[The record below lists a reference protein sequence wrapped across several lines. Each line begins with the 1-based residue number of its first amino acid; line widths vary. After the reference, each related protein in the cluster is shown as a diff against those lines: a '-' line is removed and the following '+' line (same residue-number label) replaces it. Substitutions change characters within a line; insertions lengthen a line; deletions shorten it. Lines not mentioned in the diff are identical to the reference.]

1 MKEKDTL
8 WPMVGIFVRGAFVI
22 LGLMFA
28 LSALVMIF
36 HGNVFSWD
44 LIRKDFKMIF
54 YISLVILLLLFL
66 AIMVMAVFRVQTT
79 PSNGQSMLIK
89 DNTLRYE
96 TRDQKGRKKKVTF
109 SIRNIDAY
117 LDRYGKM
124 RIIDGMELEKKN
136 SGERSSLNNLTVPRK
151 GKKITLNELNQ
162 SEPEEYVRICRFLES
177 LSSYDTDKLYWH
189 MNTYIAKEELI
200 LNADKV
206 SEEIKTATYLIKD
219 DQILDETLAVR
230 EGIEKIKERI
240 EADGSSDKLRK
251 LFDHY
256 LPMLKSILEEY
267 GRLESRDEDRREL
280 IESKNKLM
288 LTFGHVRQ
296 AIDSLSETDSKEDF
310 EKLEA
315 AVNDVA
321 YLLKAQTAEKAD
333 KQGLK

>member
-22 LGLMFA
+22 LGLMFV

-36 HGNVFSWD
+36 NGGAFSWD
-44 LIRKDFKMIF
+44 LIRKDFKMVF

-79 PSNGQSMLIK
+79 PSSGQSMLLK

-96 TRDQKGRKKKVTF
+96 TRDEKGRKKRVTF
-109 SIRNIDAY
+109 SIKNIDAY

-124 RIIDGMELEKKN
+124 RIIDGMELAKKDSAN
-136 SGERSSLNNLTVPRK
+136 RSNLNNLCVLRN

-162 SEPEEYVRICRFLES
+162 DRPEEYVRVCRFLES
-177 LSSYDTDKLYWH
+177 LSSYDTEKLYWH

-200 LNADKV
+200 LNADGISQELKILERSV
-206 SEEIKTATYLIKD
+206 KD
-219 DQILDETLAVR
+219 EQILEQIDLVR
-230 EGIEKIKERI
+230 EGLEGIKKRI

-267 GRLESRDEDRREL
+267 SRLESKDEERKEL
-280 IESKNKLM
+280 NESKNKLM
-288 LTFGHVRQ
+288 LTFEYVRQ
-296 AIDSLSETDSKEDF
+296 AIDSLSKTDSKEDF

-321 YLLKAQTAEKAD
+321 YLLKTQNAEKAD
-333 KQGLK
+333 KQA

>member
-1 MKEKDTL
+1 
-8 WPMVGIFVRGAFVI
+8 MVGIFVRGAFVI

-36 HGNVFSWD
+36 NEGAFSWD
-44 LIRKDFKMIF
+44 LIRKDFKMVF

-79 PSNGQSMLIK
+79 PSSGQSMLLK

-96 TRDQKGRKKKVTF
+96 TRDEKGRKKRVTF

-124 RIIDGMELEKKN
+124 RIIDGMELVKKDSAN
-136 SGERSSLNNLTVPRK
+136 RSNLNNLCVLRN

-162 SEPEEYVRICRFLES
+162 TEPEEYLRVCRFLES

-200 LNADKV
+200 LNADGISQELKILERSV
-206 SEEIKTATYLIKD
+206 KD
-219 DQILDETLAVR
+219 EQILEQIDLVR
-230 EGIEKIKERI
+230 EGLEGIKKRI
-240 EADGSSDKLRK
+240 EVDGSSDKMRK

-267 GRLESRDEDRREL
+267 SRLESKDEERKEL
-280 IESKNKLM
+280 NESKNKLM
-288 LTFGHVRQ
+288 LTFEYVRQ
-296 AIDSLSETDSKEDF
+296 AIDSLSKTDSKEDF

-321 YLLKAQTAEKAD
+321 YLLKTQNAEKAD
-333 KQGLK
+333 KQA

>member
-36 HGNVFSWD
+36 NGGAFSWD
-44 LIRKDFKMIF
+44 LIRKDFKMVF

-66 AIMVMAVFRVQTT
+66 AIMVMAVFRVQST
-79 PSNGQSMLIK
+79 PSSGQSMLLK

-96 TRDQKGRKKKVTF
+96 TRDEKGRKKRVTF

-124 RIIDGMELEKKN
+124 RIIDGMELAKKDSAN
-136 SGERSSLNNLTVPRK
+136 RSNLNNLCVLRN

-162 SEPEEYVRICRFLES
+162 DRPEEYVRVCRFLES
-177 LSSYDTDKLYWH
+177 LSSYDTEKLYWH

-200 LNADKV
+200 LNADGISQELKILERSV
-206 SEEIKTATYLIKD
+206 KD
-219 DQILDETLAVR
+219 EQILEQIDLVR
-230 EGIEKIKERI
+230 EGLEGIKKRI

-267 GRLESRDEDRREL
+267 SRLESKDEERKEL
-280 IESKNKLM
+280 NESKNKLM
-288 LTFGHVRQ
+288 LTFEYVRQ

-321 YLLKAQTAEKAD
+321 YLLKTQNAEKAD
-333 KQGLK
+333 KQA

>member
-36 HGNVFSWD
+36 NGGAFSWD
-44 LIRKDFKMIF
+44 LIRKDFKMVF

-79 PSNGQSMLIK
+79 PSSGQSMLLK

-96 TRDQKGRKKKVTF
+96 TRDEKGRKKRVTF
-109 SIRNIDAY
+109 SIKNIDAY
-117 LDRYGKM
+117 LDRYEKM
-124 RIIDGMELEKKN
+124 RIIDGMELTKKDSAN
-136 SGERSSLNNLTVPRK
+136 RSNLNNLCVLRN

-162 SEPEEYVRICRFLES
+162 TEPEEYLRVCRFLES

-200 LNADKV
+200 LNADGISQELKILERSV
-206 SEEIKTATYLIKD
+206 KD
-219 DQILDETLAVR
+219 EQILEQIDLVR
-230 EGIEKIKERI
+230 EGLEGIKKRI

-267 GRLESRDEDRREL
+267 SRLESKDEERKEL
-280 IESKNKLM
+280 NESKNKLM
-288 LTFGHVRQ
+288 LTFEYINQ
-296 AIDSLSETDSKEDF
+296 AIDSLSKIDSKEDF

-321 YLLKAQTAEKAD
+321 YLLKTQNAEKAD
-333 KQGLK
+333 KQA

>member
-36 HGNVFSWD
+36 NGGAFSWD
-44 LIRKDFKMIF
+44 LIRKDFKMVF

-66 AIMVMAVFRVQTT
+66 AIMVMAVFRVQST
-79 PSNGQSMLIK
+79 PSSGQSMLLK

-96 TRDQKGRKKKVTF
+96 TRDEKGRKKRVTF
-109 SIRNIDAY
+109 SIKNIDVY
-117 LDRYGKM
+117 LDRYGKI
-124 RIIDGMELEKKN
+124 RIIDGMELAKKDSAN
-136 SGERSSLNNLTVPRK
+136 RSNLNNLCVLRN

-162 SEPEEYVRICRFLES
+162 TEPEEYLRVCRFLES
-177 LSSYDTDKLYWH
+177 LSSYDTEKLYWH

-200 LNADKV
+200 LNADGISQELKILERSV
-206 SEEIKTATYLIKD
+206 KD
-219 DQILDETLAVR
+219 EQILEQIDLAR
-230 EGIEKIKERI
+230 EGLEGIKKRI

-267 GRLESRDEDRREL
+267 SRLESKDEERKEL
-280 IESKNKLM
+280 NESKNKLM
-288 LTFGHVRQ
+288 LTFEYVRQ

-321 YLLKAQTAEKAD
+321 YLLKTQNAEKAD
-333 KQGLK
+333 KQA

>member
-36 HGNVFSWD
+36 NEGAFSWD
-44 LIRKDFKMIF
+44 LIRKDFKMVF

-79 PSNGQSMLIK
+79 PSSGQSMLLK

-96 TRDQKGRKKKVTF
+96 TRDEKGRKKRVTF

-124 RIIDGMELEKKN
+124 RIIDGMELVKKDSAN
-136 SGERSSLNNLTVPRK
+136 RSNLNNLCVLRN

-162 SEPEEYVRICRFLES
+162 TEPEEYLRVCRFLES

-200 LNADKV
+200 LNADGISQELKILERSV
-206 SEEIKTATYLIKD
+206 KD
-219 DQILDETLAVR
+219 EQILEQIDLVR
-230 EGIEKIKERI
+230 EGLEGIKKRI
-240 EADGSSDKLRK
+240 EVDGSSDKMRK

-267 GRLESRDEDRREL
+267 SRLESKDEERKEL
-280 IESKNKLM
+280 NESKNKLM
-288 LTFGHVRQ
+288 LTFEYVRQ
-296 AIDSLSETDSKEDF
+296 AIDSLSKTDSKEDF

-321 YLLKAQTAEKAD
+321 YLLKTQNAEKAD
-333 KQGLK
+333 KQA

>member
-1 MKEKDTL
+1 
-8 WPMVGIFVRGAFVI
+8 MVGIFVRGAFVI

-36 HGNVFSWD
+36 NEGAFSWD
-44 LIRKDFKMIF
+44 LIRKDFKMVF

-79 PSNGQSMLIK
+79 PSSGQSMLLK

-96 TRDQKGRKKKVTF
+96 TRDEKGRKKRVTF

-124 RIIDGMELEKKN
+124 RIIDGMELVKKDSAN
-136 SGERSSLNNLTVPRK
+136 RSNLNNLCVLRN

-162 SEPEEYVRICRFLES
+162 TEPEEYLRVCRFLES

-200 LNADKV
+200 LNADGISQELKILERSV
-206 SEEIKTATYLIKD
+206 KD
-219 DQILDETLAVR
+219 EQILEQIDLVR
-230 EGIEKIKERI
+230 EGLEGIKKRI
-240 EADGSSDKLRK
+240 EVDGSSDKLRK

-267 GRLESRDEDRREL
+267 SRLESKDEERKEL
-280 IESKNKLM
+280 NESKNKLM
-288 LTFGHVRQ
+288 LTFEYIDQ
-296 AIDSLSETDSKEDF
+296 AIDSLSKTDSKEDF

-321 YLLKAQTAEKAD
+321 YLLKTQNAEKAD
-333 KQGLK
+333 KQA